1 MKVEVVQTNEM
12 GYGRNPIA
20 QMSGQKLKKV
30 DSKMIDINGDRTVDG
45 WEYNWD
51 ASGQQNGQFK
61 YQNTS
66 KNAPWNTLSTSLNI
80 K

>member
-1 MKVEVVQTNEM
+1 MVSANSKNAMNMQNFICKQVPSVNSFTGNEM
-12 GYGRNPIA
+12 YEI
-20 QMSGQKLKKV
+20 S
-30 DSKMIDINGDRTVDG
+30 MIESICIK
-45 WEYNWD
+45 YKWD

-66 KNAPWNTLSTSLNI
+66 TNAPWNTLSTSLNI